1 MVLGRETSHLQG
13 KNIWG
18 MPEFLSRR
26 QAVKQEHLRGDGEEF
41 QVYRCFRKVKAPF
54 SPVSS
59 HLACFPAQDLEG
71 TQLSILGPE
80 NRTEEL
86 IYVMCLELCLPQGEC
101 YILVCLLL
109 CYYYSSQMIKQMDLD
124 ISFE

>member
-1 MVLGRETSHLQG
+1 MASGPPGGLVMVLGRETSHLQG

-59 HLACFPAQDLEG
+59 HLACFPAP
-71 TQLSILGPE
+71 GPGR
-80 NRTEEL
+80 NSA
-86 IYVMCLELCLPQGEC
+86 VHSGA
-101 YILVCLLL
+101 
-109 CYYYSSQMIKQMDLD
+109 
-124 ISFE
+124 